1 MPAHG
6 AEWVVVDGEVLR
18 PGRVGLSRSVAAT
31 RTARIGAELPVV
43 EALRSGKWPT
53 SDARQVG
60 SEGWCGAVRGRLP
73 AQGEQEWGPLASG
86 TPIPSSEPAE
96 H

>member
-6 AEWVVVDGEVLR
+6 AEWVVLDGEVLR

-43 EALRSGKWPT
+43 EALPSGKWPT
-53 SDARQVG
+53 SDPRRWDQKAG
-60 SEGWCGAVRGRLP
+60 AGWSEDVCQLEGIAVRSAILR
-73 AQGEQEWGPLASG
+73 
-86 TPIPSSEPAE
+86 
-96 H
+96 